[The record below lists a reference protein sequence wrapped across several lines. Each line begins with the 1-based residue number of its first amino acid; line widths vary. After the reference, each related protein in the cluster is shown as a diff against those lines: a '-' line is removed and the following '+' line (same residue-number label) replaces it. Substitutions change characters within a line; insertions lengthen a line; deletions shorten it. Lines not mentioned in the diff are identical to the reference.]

1 MKPEIL
7 SPAGS
12 MEALQAAHAA
22 GADAVYLGAS
32 LFGARVH
39 AGFDD
44 EALQAAVNLA
54 HLHGRRI
61 YVTVNTLLK
70 QQELQDVRRLLRR
83 LVELRV
89 DAVIVQDLGLTRL
102 IKAEFPGLCIHASTQ
117 MSVHNASGARVLQ
130 DLGIS
135 RVVLARECS
144 LEDIQ
149 AVAKTGIETEVFVHG
164 AMCVSVSG
172 QCLLSSQI
180 GGRSGNRGRCAQ
192 PCRLQYTYK
201 QHTGA
206 LLSMRDM
213 NTLEHIPE
221 LLQAG
226 ASSFKIE
233 GRLKRPEYVYLVTS
247 KYRKALDLALLRTA
261 HPDLQ
266 KNQEEL
272 AQVFSRGFTAGHALS
287 REDSDLLGT
296 LRVSHLGSQIATVAT
311 VSNRGSFV
319 LASAVMDSTLNNG
332 DGLQIRGSREQD
344 LIYSGPVVLKGQQAV
359 LRLRTAPVPGDTV
372 WRMQDE
378 AQLSSARA
386 AYETLPRL
394 PFDARLILSPGQP
407 SHIEVRHGATALAC
421 TGALVQPAQ
430 NQPLDAASTR
440 RQIAKTG
447 HSPFELASY
456 QFESTAP
463 AFLPSAALNALRRDA
478 LTQLEAAIIT
488 AHPLPDPGV
497 PVRWTKDAAPR
508 QAAPSPKL
516 YAILPATMN
525 QAPFAGLVDQVILYP
540 DNFREG
546 RLEEQLAQVQPQNL
560 VLLPKQIKDIDLL
573 RISRLLEGTGAG
585 VVANNVGQLQ
595 QRGLMMCGDG
605 IPTWNAETLAVLAG
619 FGAKAVLLSRELS
632 DQEIRSLPR
641 DILELV
647 VPVYGSA
654 QVMQLN
660 HCPERLSRNLS
671 RNRAGCRFCERGEG
685 IIGQHLVDRLG
696 YRFPL
701 SPTHFNHGCLV
712 AMHDHK
718 RLNLQENA
726 PQGLSWVLDLR
737 LESPEDALM
746 IAGYYAGL
754 MRGEKPEPVKPYE
767 PGRYFLGVE

>member
-7 SPAGS
+7 APAGS
-12 MEALQAAHAA
+12 MEALRAALAA

-32 LFGARVH
+32 LFGARVN

-44 EALQAAVNLA
+44 QALQAAVNLT

-70 QQELQDVRRLLRR
+70 QNELQDVRLLLRH
-83 LVELRV
+83 LVEVRV
-89 DAVIVQDLGLTRL
+89 DALIVQDLGLTRL
-102 IKAEFPGLCIHASTQ
+102 IKAEFPGLCVHASTQ

-144 LEDIQ
+144 LKDIR
-149 AVAKTGIETEVFVHG
+149 AVADTGIETEIFVHG

-201 QHTGA
+201 QQTGA

-213 NTLEHIPE
+213 NTLEHIPT

-226 ASSFKIE
+226 ACSFKIE

-247 KYRKALDLALLRTA
+247 IYRKALDHALAGTA
-261 HPDLQ
+261 HSGLRED
-266 KNQEEL
+266 QESL

-296 LRVSHLGSQIATVAT
+296 LRVSHLGSRVGSVTGVKD
-311 VSNRGSFV
+311 RGAFV
-319 LASAVMDSTLNNG
+319 LATAMMDSTLNNG

-359 LRLRTAPVPGDTV
+359 LRLRTAPAPGDTL

-394 PFDARLILSPGQP
+394 PFDARLTLNPGQP
-407 SHIEVRHGATALAC
+407 ARLDMSHGTTALAC
-421 TGALVQPAQ
+421 FGALVQHAQ
-430 NQPLDAASTR
+430 YQPLDAASTR

-456 QFESTAP
+456 QFESAAP
-463 AFLPSAALNALRRDA
+463 AFLPSSALNALRRDA
-478 LTQLEAAIIT
+478 LTQLEAAIIA
-488 AHPLPDPGV
+488 AHPLPDPGA
-497 PVRWTKDAAPR
+497 PVRWAKDAVPR
-508 QAAPSPKL
+508 EAAPTPKL
-516 YAILPATMN
+516 YAILPAAMDQT
-525 QAPFAGLVDQVILYP
+525 PFAKLVDQVIVYP
-540 DNFREG
+540 NNYREG
-546 RLEEQLAQVQPQNL
+546 QLIKQLEHLQPQNL
-560 VLLPKQIKDIDLL
+560 VLLPKQIKDGDLL
-573 RISRLLEGTGAG
+573 RILRLMEDQDCRVMAD
-585 VVANNVGQLQ
+585 NVGQLKSQ
-595 QRGLMMCGDG
+595 GLVMCGNG
-605 IPTWNAETLAVLAG
+605 IPAWNEETLKALHH
-619 FGAKAVLLSRELS
+619 FGASAVVLSRELTE
-632 DQEIRSLPR
+632 QEMLSLPG

-647 VPVYGSA
+647 VPVYGNA

-660 HCPERLSRNLS
+660 HCPERLHRGLS
-671 RNRAGCRFCERGEG
+671 GNRAGCRFCERGEG
-685 IIGQHLVDRLG
+685 VLGQFLEDRLG
-696 YRFPL
+696 CRFPL
-701 SPTHFNHGCLV
+701 SPTHFDHACLV
-712 AMHDHK
+712 TMYDHK
-718 RLNLQENA
+718 RLHLMEKA
-726 PQGLSWVLDLR
+726 PQGMSWLMDLR
-737 LESPEDALM
+737 LESQEDALL
-746 IAGYYAGL
+746 IASYYASL
-754 MRGEKPEPVKPYE
+754 LRGSRADTNKAYE